1 MELASMATIM
11 ATGPSLLQ
19 SRCSLKAHPPFQ
31 MLCDGRA
38 APLQQEDDFIR
49 GHGRVMSPSWPVPSP
64 PPPAI
69 KLCLSASSCPMWS
82 WSGLE
87 IT

>member
-1 MELASMATIM
+1 MELASM

-19 SRCSLKAHPPFQ
+19 SCCSLKAYPPFQ

-38 APLQQEDDFIR
+38 APLQQEVR
-49 GHGRVMSPSWPVPSP
+49 GHGTVMSPSWPVPSP

-69 KLCLSASSCPMWS
+69 KCVLDCPQLPHVV
-82 WSGLE
+82 LE
-87 IT
+87 WP